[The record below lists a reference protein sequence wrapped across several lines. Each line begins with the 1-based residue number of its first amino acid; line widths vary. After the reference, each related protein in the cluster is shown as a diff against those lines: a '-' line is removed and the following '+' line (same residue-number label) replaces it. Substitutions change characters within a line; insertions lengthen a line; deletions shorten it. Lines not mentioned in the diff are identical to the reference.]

1 MSLGPDSC
9 EGPLSITLPQSAR
22 NGSAHY
28 RVSVDPT
35 SRPMSP
41 HDPGVDAARLR
52 AERHGAAFP
61 VASGGV
67 VRVGT
72 AGWTDR
78 TLTAPGVFYPDGATS
93 AEARLRHY
101 ASRFPLVEVDAT
113 YYALP
118 TVEMAERWA
127 ERTPDDFVFDV
138 KAHALMTGHA
148 TEVSRLPRTLRDA
161 LPPTLAGRSR
171 VRAEELPD
179 ELRDEVFR
187 LFVAAL
193 DPLRDAGK
201 LGAVLLQF
209 PPWFAPSRDSAAAIE
224 RAVARLEGITGT
236 VELRH
241 AGWFEGRVAARTIE
255 FLRERAIPYVVV
267 DEPQGHAN
275 SVPPLRAVTSP
286 ELAVFRFH
294 GRRAE
299 TWATPGVG
307 VVERFRYL
315 YDGAELAEW
324 VAPIR
329 EAASA
334 AKQVHV
340 VFNNC
345 YGNYATTN
353 ALELHDLLKAE
364 S

>member
-1 MSLGPDSC
+1 M
-9 EGPLSITLPQSAR
+9 TA
-22 NGSAHY
+22 
-28 RVSVDPT
+28 
-35 SRPMSP
+35 
-41 HDPGVDAARLR
+41 HDPGVDAARHR
-52 AERHGAAFP
+52 AERRAAAAP
-61 VASGGV
+61 LACGGGV

-93 AEARLRHY
+93 PEARLRHY
-101 ASRFPLVEVDAT
+101 ASRFPLVEVDAA

-118 TVEMAERWA
+118 TAEMAERWT
-127 ERTPDDFVFDV
+127 ERTPDGFLFDI

-148 TEVSRLPRTLRDA
+148 TEIARLPRALRDA
-161 LPPTLAGRSR
+161 LPAPLAARSR

-179 ELRDEVFR
+179 ELRDELFR
-187 LFVAAL
+187 LFVRAL
-193 DPLRDAGK
+193 DPLRHAGK

-209 PPWFAPSRDSAAAIE
+209 PPWFAPSRESAATIE
-224 RAVARLEGITGT
+224 RTVARLEGITGT

-267 DEPQGHAN
+267 DEPQGHPN

-286 ELAVFRFH
+286 ELSVFRFH
-294 GRRAE
+294 GRRTE
-299 TWATPGVG
+299 TWAKPGVG
-307 VVERFRYL
+307 VAERFRYL
-315 YDGAELAEW
+315 YDRAELAEW
-324 VAPIR
+324 IAPIR

-345 YGNYATTN
+345 YGNYGTTN
-353 ALELHDLLKAE
+353 ALEMAELLSAE
-364 S
+364 R

>member
-1 MSLGPDSC
+1 M
-9 EGPLSITLPQSAR
+9 
-22 NGSAHY
+22 
-28 RVSVDPT
+28 T
-35 SRPMSP
+35 S
-41 HDPGVDAARLR
+41 HDPGVDVARRRADGHAA
-52 AERHGAAFP
+52 AAP
-61 VASGGV
+61 LPCGGGV

-78 TLTAPGVFYPDGATS
+78 TLTAAGVFYPDGATS

-101 ASRFPLVEVDAT
+101 ASRFPLVEVDAA

-118 TVEMAERWA
+118 TAEMAERWA

-148 TEVSRLPRTLRDA
+148 TEVSRLPRALREA
-161 LPPTLAGRSR
+161 LPAALADRSR

-187 LFVAAL
+187 LFVRAL

-209 PPWFAPSRDSAAAIE
+209 PPWFAPSRESAAAIE
-224 RAVARLEGITGT
+224 RAVARLEGIAGT

-299 TWATPGVG
+299 TWAKPGVG

-315 YDGAELAEW
+315 YDRAELSEW
-324 VAPIR
+324 IAPIR

-353 ALELHDLLKAE
+353 ALEMAALLRD
-364 S
+364 